1 MSVIDEQVDAFIE
14 RWSKSG
20 GSEIA
25 NSQPFFDAFCDLI
38 GVPQPDPTHEQV
50 ALNDY
55 VFERQVTRL
64 HEDGSQSTRKID
76 LYKRGCFVLEAKQ
89 GSTGTGNRKAS
100 AAQVDM
106 FGADA
111 GKVQTGMARRGTDG
125 WITAMQRARGQAER
139 YAKDLPREHGWPPFL
154 IVADIG
160 YCFELYAD
168 FSGQGKAYEQF
179 PDRRGFRI
187 LLEDLRKPEIR
198 ERLKAVWTDPHAI
211 DPAKKTAE
219 VTKDIAAR
227 LAIVARELEKKH
239 DAEQVAL
246 FLMRCLF
253 TMFAE
258 DVSLL
263 PKESFTHLLADL
275 KNQPAK
281 AHIALE
287 ALWKEMNTGADLSGW
302 LREPIRRFNGGLF
315 KDARALPLSPEMLS
329 ELYIAAKQDWTQ
341 VEPAIFGTLLEQAL
355 DKRERHRLGA
365 HYTPRA
371 YVDRLI
377 TPSLMEPLRED
388 WAAVRAEVQG
398 FLDADRKEKALERL
412 RAFHETLCTVTV
424 LDPACGTGNFLYVAM
439 ERMKRLEGEVVD
451 MIVEL
456 GGRARAEYRDHSI
469 DPHQFL
475 GLEINPRAA
484 AIAELVLWIGYI
496 QWQVKSGGIDFVYDP
511 VLRDFHNIECR
522 DALLDHGEPVLRTG
536 EDGRPVTRWDGISFK
551 DHPVTGERVPD
562 EAARVEI
569 MDYPKAKATSWPK
582 AEFIIGNPPFI
593 GGKDLRA
600 SLGDGYTEALWSAY
614 PHMPRSADFV
624 MYWWGKA
631 ADLTAKAA
639 KAKAK
644 TPRRF
649 GFITTNSLRQTFN
662 RRVVEAALSGKPPLS
677 IVYAIPDHPWMKS
690 ADKAAVRIAMTV
702 VAPGEEREGVL
713 ADVVSEAGLNTDAP
727 QVELRARTGLIRPT
741 IRLGAAVSSAVP
753 LKANEG
759 LCSPGVK
766 LHGSGFIVT
775 PAEAKKLGLG
785 RDPAVAEVIKPYRN
799 GRDINQKP
807 RGVMVIDLFGLTA
820 DDVRDRFPAIY
831 QHVLENVK
839 PERDLNRR
847 ESYKKNW
854 WIFGEPRNQLRP
866 AIADLTKL
874 ICTAETSKDRYFVF
888 VPRGTLPDN
897 RLVCIADEQ
906 SCNLAILS
914 SKLHVIWA
922 LRVGGTLEDRPI
934 YTITSCWKPFPFPD
948 LDGKPELKARLDALG
963 ERLDAFRKE
972 RLEAHDFL
980 TMTRLYNVLER
991 VRALEAASSKLNET
1005 PAKPQAQSRGLD
1017 RDEKP
1022 DSETGPGSA
1031 SPSGNSAAEGSRG
1044 VPPLTDAERD
1054 IYEAG
1059 LVGVL
1064 KDLHDQIDAA
1074 VAEAYGWPADLEEE
1088 EILTRLVALNHERAA
1103 EEARGVIRWLRPD
1116 FQNPDGR
1123 EARVADEQSEMDVG
1137 VAAPEPAGP
1146 KLPEEPA
1153 ELARS
1158 VRTLVASAATPLS
1171 ARDIASRFAGK
1182 NTKAKIGK
1190 VEGMLSI
1197 LAAIGQAEATDD
1209 GRWFSGG

>member
-1 MSVIDEQVDAFIE
+1 MSVIDEQVEAFIE
-14 RWSKSG
+14 RWKESG
-20 GSEIA
+20 GGELA
-25 NSQPFFDAFCDLI
+25 NTHTFLNELCDLI
-38 GVPQPDPTHEQV
+38 GVDRPDPSREET

-64 HEDGSQSTRKID
+64 HEDGSQSSRRID
-76 LYKRGCFVLEAKQ
+76 LYKRSCFVLEAKQ
-89 GSTGTGNRKAS
+89 GSSGTGNRKAS

-106 FGADA
+106 FGAEA
-111 GKVQTGMARRGTDG
+111 GKARSGTARRGTDG

-198 ERLKAVWTDPHAI
+198 ARLKAVWTDPHSI

-239 DAEQVAL
+239 EAEQVAL

-263 PKESFTHLLADL
+263 PKDSFTKLLADL
-275 KNQPAK
+275 KGDPSK

-287 ALWKEMNTGADLSGW
+287 ALWREMNTGADLSGW

-329 ELYIAAKQDWTQ
+329 ELYIAARQDWTQ

-377 TPSLMEPLRED
+377 TPSLMEPLRDD

-412 RAFHETLCTVTV
+412 RAFHATLCDIRV

-456 GGRARAEYRDHSI
+456 GSTAALEFEGHTV

-484 AIAELVLWIGYI
+484 AIAELVLWIGFI
-496 QWQVKSGGIDFVYDP
+496 QWQIKTAGQDIVRDP

-536 EDGRPVTRWDGISFK
+536 DDGKPVTRWDGISFK

-569 MDYPKAKATSWPK
+569 LDYPKAKATSWPK

-600 SLGDGYTEALWSAY
+600 SLGDGYTEALWRAY

-702 VAPGEEREGVL
+702 VTPGEERDGVL

-727 QVELRARTGLIRPT
+727 QVELRARTGLVIRDNL
-741 IRLGAAVSSAVP
+741 RAGLALSSCFP
-753 LKANEG
+753 LNSNRGIGFK
-759 LCSPGVK
+759 GVMPYSK
-766 LHGSGFIVT
+766 GFWVDHTFRNKSSLSEI
-775 PAEAKKLGLG
+775 ERQKIL
-785 RDPAVAEVIKPYRN
+785 PYVN
-799 GRDINQKP
+799 GRDLVQRS
-807 RGVMVIDLFGLTA
+807 RGIFAIDLYGF
-820 DDVRDRFPAIY
+820 DVDEVSRNFPNLY
-831 QHVLENVK
+831 QHLLDSVRPTLEAKRGTSPDNDQYAD
-839 PERDLNRR
+839 R
-847 ESYKKNW
+847 W
-854 WIFGEPRNQLRP
+854 WLFAKTRP
-866 AIADLTKL
+866 AMRKALEGLSRYIATTE
-874 ICTAETSKDRYFVF
+874 TAKHRTFQTVSADI
-888 VPRGTLPDN
+888 LPDQKV
-897 RLVCIADEQ
+897 RVIAVED
-906 SCNLAILS
+906 LAILAVLS
-914 SKLHVIWA
+914 SRLHVTYSDA
-922 LRVGGTLEDRPI
+922 RGNRQGVGNDPV
-934 YTITSCWKPFPFPD
+934 YTHSTCFDPFPFPD
-948 LDGKPELKARLDALG
+948 LEGKPELKARLDALG
-963 ERLDAFRKE
+963 ERLDSFRKE

-991 VRALEAASSKLNET
+991 VRALEAGK
-1005 PAKPQAQSRGLD
+1005 
-1017 RDEKP
+1017 
-1022 DSETGPGSA
+1022 
-1031 SPSGNSAAEGSRG
+1031 EGE
-1044 VPPLTDAERD
+1044 PPLSDAERD

-1064 KDLHDQIDAA
+1064 KDIHDQIDAA
-1074 VAEAYGWPADLEEE
+1074 VAESYGWPADLEEE
-1088 EILTRLVALNHERAA
+1088 EILSRLVALNHERAA
-1103 EEARGVIRWLRPD
+1103 EEARGVIRWLRPE

-1123 EARVADEQSEMDVG
+1123 AARVADEQVEMDVG
-1137 VAAPEPAGP
+1137 VATPEPSGP
-1146 KLPEEPA
+1146 RLPEEQG

-1158 VRTLVASAATPLS
+1158 VRALVAASATPLS

-1182 NTKAKIGK
+1182 NTKAKIGR

-1209 GRWFSGG
+1209 GRWFSAG

>member
-1 MSVIDEQVDAFIE
+1 MQMSDGADIEAFIE
-14 RWSKSG
+14 RWKESG
-20 GSEIA
+20 GGELA
-25 NSQPFFDAFCDLI
+25 NTQTFLNELCDLL
-38 GVPQPDPTHEQV
+38 GVDRPDPSREET

-64 HEDGSQSTRKID
+64 HDDGSQSSRRID

-89 GSTGTGNRKAS
+89 GSSGTRNRKAS

-106 FGADA
+106 FGAEA
-111 GKVQTGMARRGTDG
+111 GKARSGTARRGTDG
-125 WITAMQRARGQAER
+125 WITAMQRARGQAEQ

-187 LLEDLRKPEIR
+187 LLEDLRKPKVR
-198 ERLKAVWTDPHAI
+198 ERLKAVWTDPHSI

-227 LAIVARELEKKH
+227 LAIVARELEKTH
-239 DAEQVAL
+239 EAETVAL

-258 DVSLL
+258 DVALL
-263 PKESFTHLLADL
+263 PKESFTRLLADL

-287 ALWKEMNTGADLSGW
+287 ALWREMNTGADLSGW

-329 ELYIAAKQDWTQ
+329 ELYIAARQDWTQ

-377 TPSLMEPLRED
+377 TPSLMEPLRDD
-388 WAAVRAEVQG
+388 WMAARAEVQAL
-398 FLDADRKEKALERL
+398 LDTDRKEKALERL
-412 RAFHETLCTVTV
+412 RAFHAALCEVRV

-522 DALLDHGEPVLRTG
+522 DALLDHGEPVLRR
-536 EDGRPVTRWDGISFK
+536 DGDGKPVTRWDGISFK
-551 DHPVTGERVPD
+551 DHPITGERVPD
-562 EAARVEI
+562 EAARVELR
-569 MDYPKAKATSWPK
+569 DYPNAKAADWPK

-702 VAPGEEREGVL
+702 VAPGQEREGVL
-713 ADVVSEAGLNTDAP
+713 AEVVREAGLNTDAP
-727 QVELRARTGLIRPT
+727 QVELRTRTGLIRPT

-759 LCSPGVK
+759 LASRGVQ
-766 LHGSGFIVT
+766 LIGAGFIVT

-807 RGVMVIDLFGLTA
+807 RGVMVIDFFGLTA
-820 DDVRDRFPAIY
+820 DEVRDRFPAIY
-831 QHVLENVK
+831 QHLNDTVRVQRAAQANKSNTADAREY
-839 PERDLNRR
+839 LNR
-847 ESYKKNW
+847 W
-854 WIFGEPRNQLRP
+854 WTHGKPRQELRR
-866 AIADLTKL
+866 ALVGLQRTL
-874 ICTAETSKDRYFVF
+874 VTTETSKHRIFDA
-888 VPRGTLPDN
+888 VPGSTLPDN
-897 RLVCIADEQ
+897 
-906 SCNLAILS
+906 
-914 SKLHVIWA
+914 KLICFA
-922 LRVGGTLEDRPI
+922 LREWRFLAMLHSQIHFHWYKANSAKIGMYEGDAVYVKSNCFD
-934 YTITSCWKPFPFPD
+934 PFPFPN
-948 LDGKPELKARLDALG
+948 LSGKPELKARLDALG

-972 RLEAHDFL
+972 RLDKHGFL
-980 TMTRLYNVLER
+980 TMTKLYNVLER
-991 VRALEAASSKLNET
+991 VRALEAGKAD
-1005 PAKPQAQSRGLD
+1005 A
-1017 RDEKP
+1017 
-1022 DSETGPGSA
+1022 
-1031 SPSGNSAAEGSRG
+1031 
-1044 VPPLTDAERD
+1044 PPLTDAERD

-1064 KDLHDQIDAA
+1064 KDIHDQIDDA
-1074 VAEAYGWPADLEEE
+1074 VAEAYGWPADLDEE

-1103 EEARGVIRWLRPD
+1103 EEARGVIRWLRPE
-1116 FQNPDGR
+1116 FQNPDGQQ
-1123 EARVADEQSEMDVG
+1123 ARAAAEQSELDVG
-1137 VAAPEPAGP
+1137 VAAPQPSGP
-1146 KLPEEPA
+1146 RLPEEQG

-1158 VRTLVASAATPLS
+1158 VRALVAAAPAPLS
-1171 ARDIASRFAGK
+1171 AREIASRFAGK

-1190 VEGMLSI
+1190 VDGMLSI

-1209 GRWFSGG
+1209 GRWFAGQ